1 MKWKYFKR
9 TVLLLFLLSFFPF
22 YERAAYAHEPIFS
35 IGPETIFK
43 GGVGIE
49 VATEY
54 FEKTKLLED
63 GNEIADPLDREK
75 RGLKVITEIIY
86 GLTEDLALTIEIPYL
101 SLETEETSGGQRIK
115 KSSSGI
121 GDIVLRSKYS
131 LFERDMPGASL
142 GVSSILGIKLP
153 TGDEDKDPVLGTGS
167 VDVFGGVA
175 SGYESR
181 RWYAFG
187 DLRYR
192 LNTEANNIRKGN
204 VLNYNVVFGIRPWLT
219 EYEQPDLVLL
229 VEFNGE
235 YAWKDK
241 GSGVTNP
248 NNTGGNTISISP
260 GILLSYRNVMLKAG
274 VKLPISQEL
283 NGTQLGE
290 DYEVV
295 TAIEIHF

>member
-1 MKWKYFKR
+1 MIWKGFKL
-9 TVLLLFLLSFFPF
+9 TFLLLFLLSFFPF

-35 IGPETIFK
+35 LGPETIFK

-63 GNEIADPLDREK
+63 GSEIADPLDREK
-75 RGLKVITEIIY
+75 KGLKVITEIIY
-86 GLTEDLALTIEIPYL
+86 GLREDLALTIEIPYL

-131 LFERDMPGASL
+131 LFERDMPGASI
-142 GVSSILGIKLP
+142 GISSILGIKLP
-153 TGDEDKDPVLGTGS
+153 TGNDDKDPALGTGS
-167 VDVFGGVA
+167 VDVFGGVT

-192 LNTEANNIRKGN
+192 LNSSANNIRKGN
-204 VLNYNVVFGIRPWLT
+204 VLNYNVVFGVRPWLT
-219 EYEQPDLVLL
+219 EYEQPDLVLI

-235 YAWKDK
+235 NEQKDK
-241 GSGVTNP
+241 VGGANDP
-248 NNTGGNTISISP
+248 NTGGNTISVSP
-260 GILLSYRNVMLKAG
+260 GILLSYRNVMLKVG

-283 NGTQLGE
+283 NGIQLGQ
-290 DYEVV
+290 DYEAVV
-295 TAIEIHF
+295 AVEAHF

>member
-1 MKWKYFKR
+1 
-9 TVLLLFLLSFFPF
+9 
-22 YERAAYAHEPIFS
+22 
-35 IGPETIFK
+35 
-43 GGVGIE
+43 
-49 VATEY
+49 
-54 FEKTKLLED
+54 
-63 GNEIADPLDREK
+63 
-75 RGLKVITEIIY
+75 
-86 GLTEDLALTIEIPYL
+86 
-101 SLETEETSGGQRIK
+101 
-115 KSSSGI
+115 
-121 GDIVLRSKYS
+121 
-131 LFERDMPGASL
+131 
-142 GVSSILGIKLP
+142 
-153 TGDEDKDPVLGTGS
+153 

-204 VLNYNVVFGIRPWLT
+204 VLNYDLVFGVRPWLT

-235 YAWKDK
+235 YVWKDK

-248 NNTGGNTISISP
+248 NNTGGNTISVSP
-260 GILLSYRNVMLKAG
+260 GMLLSYRNVMFKAG

-290 DYEVV
+290 DFEVV